1 MHLGGN
7 TVGGKA
13 RSEWPE
19 RWDLLLRYRLIEII
33 ALWEG
38 RLTTNHLTRAFG
50 IGRQQASKDINT
62 YLGKAAGNLV
72 YDKNLKG
79 YKPGAGFRPQFTR
92 GVADEYL
99 QLLTAQNDLAE
110 SISELNIRLPNTEVI
125 APPARLIRPA
135 VLQRV
140 VRACR
145 EKQRLEIVY
154 GSMANPEPETRV
166 IQPHTLVYNGYRWHV
181 RAWCEKNKDFRD
193 FVLTRIYDMPE
204 LLTEQTH
211 PAEIDAAWQTR
222 VVMELVADPRLSP
235 AQQRLV
241 AEDWGFEQ
249 DVLRIGTRA
258 ALAMYYLQ
266 LFRLADDIDVASPV
280 ERPVV
285 VRNREEI
292 EPWIT
297 GWRQVRAHA

>member
-1 MHLGGN
+1 MGGI
-7 TVGGKA
+7 A
-13 RSEWPE
+13 RSGWPE

-62 YLGKAAGNLV
+62 YLGKAGDNLV

-79 YKPGAGFRPQFTR
+79 YKPGPGFRPLFTR

-99 QLLTAQNDLAE
+99 QLLAAQNDLAE

-125 APPARLIRPA
+125 APPARLIRPV

-145 EKQRLEIVY
+145 EKLRLEIVY

-181 RAWCEKNKDFRD
+181 RAWCEKNRDFRD
-193 FVLTRIYDMPE
+193 FVLTRIHDLPE
-204 LLTEQTH
+204 PLTEQTR
-211 PAEIDAAWQTR
+211 PVAADEGWNTPVEI
-222 VVMELVADPRLSP
+222 ELAADPRLSP
-235 AQQRLV
+235 AQRRLV
-241 AEDWGFEQ
+241 AQDWGFGE
-249 DVLRIGTRA
+249 DELLRIATRA
-258 ALAMYYLQ
+258 ALVAYHLQ
-266 LFRLADDIDVASPV
+266 LFRLLPAG
-280 ERPVV
+280 ERVTELEQPLV
-285 VRNREEI
+285 VRNLETLRR
-292 EPWIT
+292 W
-297 GWRQVRAHA
+297 VF

>member
-1 MHLGGN
+1 MGGI
-7 TVGGKA
+7 A
-13 RSEWPE
+13 RSAWPE

-38 RLTTNHLTRAFG
+38 RLTTNHLIRAFG

-62 YLGKAAGNLV
+62 YLAKARDNLV

-79 YKPGAGFRPQFTR
+79 YKPGPGFAPLFTR

-99 QLLTAQNDLAE
+99 QLLAAQNDLAE

-125 APPARLIRPA
+125 APPARLIRPV

-145 EKQRLEIVY
+145 EQLRLEIVY

-166 IQPHTLVYNGYRWHV
+166 IQPHTLVYNGYRWHA
-181 RAWCEKNKDFRD
+181 RAWCEKNRDFRD
-193 FVLTRIYDMPE
+193 FVLTRIYDLPE
-204 LLTEQTH
+204 LLTEQTQ
-211 PAEIDAAWQTR
+211 PVAADEAWNTR
-222 VVMELVADPRLSP
+222 VEIELVADPRLNP

-241 AEDWGFEQ
+241 AEDWGFEAG
-249 DVLRIGTRA
+249 VLRLPTRA
-258 ALAMYYLQ
+258 ALVAYHLQ
-266 LFRLADDIDVASPV
+266 LFRLTPALGAMTELEQPLA
-280 ERPVV
+280 
-285 VRNREEI
+285 VRNLDALRR
-292 EPWIT
+292 W
-297 GWRQVRAHA
+297 VF

>member
-1 MHLGGN
+1 MGGI
-7 TVGGKA
+7 A
-13 RSEWPE
+13 RSGWPE

-62 YLGKAAGNLV
+62 YLGKAGDNLV

-79 YKPGAGFRPQFTR
+79 YKPGPGFRPLFTR

-99 QLLTAQNDLAE
+99 QLLAAQNDLAE

-125 APPARLIRPA
+125 APPARLIRPV

-145 EKQRLEIVY
+145 EKLRLEIVY

-181 RAWCEKNKDFRD
+181 RAWCEKNRDFRD
-193 FVLTRIYDMPE
+193 FVLTRIHDLPE
-204 LLTEQTH
+204 LLTEQTR
-211 PAEIDAAWQTR
+211 PVAADEGWNTPVEI
-222 VVMELVADPRLSP
+222 ELAADPRLSP
-235 AQQRLV
+235 AQRRLV
-241 AEDWGFEQ
+241 AQDWGFGE
-249 DVLRIGTRA
+249 DERLRIATRA
-258 ALAMYYLQ
+258 ALVAYHLQ
-266 LFRLADDIDVASPV
+266 LFRLLPAG
-280 ERPVV
+280 ERVTELEQPLV
-285 VRNREEI
+285 VRNLETLRR
-292 EPWIT
+292 W
-297 GWRQVRAHA
+297 VF

>member
-1 MHLGGN
+1 MED
-7 TVGGKA
+7 TI
-13 RSEWPE
+13 RSAWPE

-62 YLGKAAGNLV
+62 YLGKTGGNLV

-79 YKPGAGFRPQFTR
+79 YKPGPDFRPRFTR

-99 QLLTAQNDLAE
+99 QLLAAQNDLAE
-110 SISELNIRLPNTEVI
+110 SIGELNVRLPNTEVI
-125 APPARLIRPA
+125 APPARLIRPL

-145 EKQRLEIVY
+145 EKLRLEIVY

-181 RAWCEKNKDFRD
+181 RAWCEKNRDFRD
-193 FVLTRIYDMPE
+193 FVLTRIYDEPDW
-204 LLTEQTH
+204 LTEQTM
-211 PAEIDAAWQTR
+211 PVEADAAWNTR
-222 VVMELVADPRLSP
+222 VDIELVADTRLTP

-241 AEDWGFEQ
+241 AEDWGFE
-249 DVLRIGTRA
+249 DGVLRIPTRA
-258 ALAMYYLQ
+258 ALVAYGLQ
-266 LFRLADDIDVASPV
+266 LFRLAPGMGDATELEQPL
-280 ERPVV
+280 R
-285 VRNREEI
+285 VRNLEQLQR
-292 EPWIT
+292 W
-297 GWRQVRAHA
+297 VF

>member
-1 MHLGGN
+1 MGE
-7 TVGGKA
+7 TA
-13 RSEWPE
+13 RAGWPE

-62 YLGKAAGNLV
+62 YLAKAGQNLV

-79 YKPGAGFRPQFTR
+79 YKPGPDFRPVFTR

-99 QLLTAQNDLAE
+99 QLLAAQNDLAE

-125 APPARLIRPA
+125 APPARLIRPV

-145 EKQRLEIVY
+145 EKLRLEIMY

-181 RAWCEKNKDFRD
+181 RAWCEKNRDFRD
-193 FVLTRIYDMPE
+193 FVLTRIYDLPE
-204 LLTEQTH
+204 LLTEQTR
-211 PAEIDAAWQTR
+211 PIVVDEAWNTR
-222 VVMELVADPRLSP
+222 VEIEVVADARLSP

-241 AEDWGFEQ
+241 AEDWGFE
-249 DVLRIGTRA
+249 DGVLRIPTRA
-258 ALAMYYLQ
+258 ALVAYHLQ
-266 LFRLADDIDVASPV
+266 LFRLAPAEGRMTELEQPLA
-280 ERPVV
+280 
-285 VRNREEI
+285 VRNLDELRR
-292 EPWIT
+292 W
-297 GWRQVRAHA
+297 VF

>member
-1 MHLGGN
+1 MGENHLVSN
-7 TVGGKA
+7 T

-33 ALWEG
+33 VLWEG

-62 YLGKAAGNLV
+62 YLGKAADNLV

-79 YKPGAGFRPQFTR
+79 YKPGPDFRPRFTR

-99 QLLTAQNDLAE
+99 QLLAAQNDLAE

-125 APPARLIRPA
+125 APPARLIRPL

-145 EKQRLEIVY
+145 EQQRLEIVY

-193 FVLTRIYDMPE
+193 FVLTRIYDTPD

-211 PAEIDAAWQTR
+211 PATTDVGWQTR

-241 AEDWGFEQ
+241 AEDWGFE
-249 DVLRIGTRA
+249 DGALRIETRA

-266 LFRLADDIDVASPV
+266 LFRLADDLDPQSPV
-280 ERPVV
+280 ERPVI
-285 VRNREEI
+285 VRNREAI
-292 EPWIT
+292 EPWVAS
-297 GWRQVRAHA
+297 WRQAREGR